1 MIESDEGLLFIV
13 CGPSGVGKTT
23 LCRELLEQRPRL
35 SLSISY
41 TTRSP
46 RGDEKDGVAYHFVNE
61 SRFQEMIDQELFA
74 EWARVHGH
82 SYGTSVEVI
91 EDAWSKGRDI
101 LFDIDYQGAGQLRAR
116 FGKRAVLTLVVP
128 PSMEIL
134 EKRLRGRGTD
144 SAEVVNRRLQ
154 AARHEL
160 SQFPMFDYVIVN
172 DDLAHAQ
179 AMIFSIYDSSR
190 HMRLIWEERMRSLLS
205 L

>member
-91 EDAWSKGRDI
+91 EDAWTKGRDI

-144 SAEVVNRRLQ
+144 SADVVDRRLQ

>member
-144 SAEVVNRRLQ
+144 SAEVVDRRLQ

>member
-23 LCRELLEQRPRL
+23 LCQELLEQRPRL

>member
-23 LCRELLEQRPRL
+23 LCRELLEQRSRL
-35 SLSISY
+35 SLSVSY

-144 SAEVVNRRLQ
+144 SAEVVDRRLQ

>member
-61 SRFQEMIDQELFA
+61 SRFQEMIDQGLFA

-134 EKRLRGRGTD
+134 ERRLRGRGTD
-144 SAEVVNRRLQ
+144 SAEVVERRLQ

-179 AMIFSIYDSSR
+179 AMVFSIYDSSR

>member
-128 PSMEIL
+128 PSMGIL

-144 SAEVVNRRLQ
+144 SAEVVDRRLQ